1 MIRGLAIAKLVRS
14 GAADVWRHRLRS
26 FLTMLG
32 MVFGVGSVVAML
44 AVGEGASKQ
53 SPESIRKLGSRNI
66 ILASVKPPET
76 GAEGMQRSARLSN
89 YGLLYLDEVRIR
101 ETIPGVL
108 RTVPARFMQKNAIY
122 GSLQVE
128 LRVVGTTEA
137 WFDVIRRPLIAGR
150 VLLAEDTARVS
161 PVCVLTETGARKLLA
176 GRSTIGQEIRISSTA
191 FTVVGIV
198 RNEQA
203 SGGLQMP
210 DSEADAYIPMK
221 AGLERF
227 GSTEMKR
234 SSSSFSASKVELSQ
248 IVVEMAS
255 DEAVRP
261 GMKAISAMLAA
272 FHRKQDYRIDVP
284 LALLEEAAATK
295 RRFNAV
301 LGSIAAIS
309 LLVGGIGIMNI
320 MLASV
325 TERTQ
330 EIGIRRAIGARR
342 IHIVVQFLVETCV
355 LSIGGGVIGLA
366 VGVVIPLLVTRFAG
380 MPTCIRPYSLVLAFS
395 ISAAIGIVFGLYP
408 ASRAARLD
416 PVEAL
421 RRE

>member
-1 MIRGLAIAKLVRS
+1 MRGLDIMKLIKI
-14 GAADVWRHRLRS
+14 GAADVWRHKLRS

-53 SPESIRKLGSRNI
+53 SLESIRKLGSRNI
-66 ILASVKPPET
+66 IIASVKPPET
-76 GAEGMQRSARLSN
+76 GAEGMKRSARLSN
-89 YGLLYLDEVRIR
+89 YGLLYLDEVRIK
-101 ETIPGVL
+101 ETIPGVSK
-108 RTVPARFMQKNAIY
+108 TVPARFMQKNAIY
-122 GSLQVE
+122 RSLQVE

-137 WFDVIRRPLIAGR
+137 WFDVIERPLIAGR
-150 VLLAEDTARVS
+150 RLVQEDMNRVS
-161 PVCVLTETGARKLLA
+161 PVCVLTEAGARKLLA
-176 GRSTIGQEIRISSTA
+176 GRSTIGQDIRIASTA

-198 RNEQA
+198 KNEKS

-210 DSEADAYIPMK
+210 DSEADVYIPMK
-221 AGLERF
+221 AGIERF
-227 GSTEMKR
+227 GSVEMKR
-234 SSSSFSASKVELSQ
+234 SASSFSAEKVELSQ
-248 IVVEMAS
+248 IVVEMKS
-255 DEAVRP
+255 DEDVKP
-261 GMKAISAMLAA
+261 GMKAISAMFTA
-272 FHRKQDYRIDVP
+272 FHKRQDYRIDVP

-295 RRFNAV
+295 RRFNTV

-330 EIGIRRAIGARR
+330 EIGIRRAIGAKRS
-342 IHIVVQFLVETCV
+342 HIVIQFLVETCV
-355 LSIGGGVIGLA
+355 LSIGGGVIGLI
-366 VGVVIPLLVTRFAG
+366 VGVVIPMLVTKFAG
-380 MPTCIRPYSLVLAFS
+380 MPTSIRPYSLVLAFS
-395 ISAAIGIVFGLYP
+395 ISAGIGILFGLYP
-408 ASRAARLD
+408 ARRASMLD

>member
-1 MIRGLAIAKLVRS
+1 MNGLGLLTLVRM
-14 GAADVWRHRLRS
+14 GAADVLRHKLRS

-44 AVGEGASKQ
+44 AVGEGASAQ
-53 SPESIRKLGSRNI
+53 ALEAIRKLGSHNI
-66 ILASVKPPET
+66 ILTSVKPPESPAA
-76 GAEGMQRSARLSN
+76 GLRRSGRLAV
-89 YGLLYLDEVRIR
+89 YGLRYADEDRILA
-101 ETIPGVL
+101 TIPGVR
-108 RTVPARFMQKNAIY
+108 RTVPARFLRKKATY
-122 GSLQVE
+122 GPVQTE
-128 LRVVGTTEA
+128 LRVVGTTGA
-137 WFDVIRRPLIAGR
+137 WFDVVARPVVAGR
-150 VLLAEDTARVS
+150 VLTAEDGRKNA
-161 PVCVLTETGARKLLA
+161 PVCVLTESGARKILA
-176 GRSTIGQEIRISSTA
+176 KRHTIGQAVQIA
-191 FTVVGIV
+191 GHLFTVVGIV
-198 RNEQA
+198 RNAESQA
-203 SGGLQMP
+203 GMQMP
-210 DSEADAYIPMK
+210 DTPADAYIPMDT
-221 AGLERF
+221 GLERF
-227 GSTEMKR
+227 GTVETQR
-234 SSSSFSASKVELSQ
+234 SGGSFSMERVELSQ
-248 IVVEMAS
+248 VIVEMES

-261 GMKAISAMLAA
+261 GMKAIGSLLAT
-272 FHRKQDYRIDVP
+272 FHKKGDYRIDVP

-342 IHIVVQFLVETCV
+342 RHIVVQFLVETCV
-355 LSIGGGVIGLA
+355 LSVGGGLVGLA
-366 VGVVIPLLVTRFAG
+366 LGAGIPSLITRFTG
-380 MPTCIRPYSLVLAFS
+380 MPTCVRTYSLVLAFS

-408 ASRAARLD
+408 AHQASCLD

>member
-1 MIRGLAIAKLVRS
+1 MRGLGLVKLIKI
-14 GAADVWRHRLRS
+14 GAADVWRHKLRS

-32 MVFGVGSVVAML
+32 MVFGVGSVVSML

-53 SPESIRKLGSRNI
+53 SLESIRKLGSRNI
-66 ILASVKPPET
+66 IIASVKPPES
-76 GAEGMQRSARLSN
+76 GAEGMKRSARLSN

-101 ETIPGVL
+101 ETIPGVNK
-108 RTVPARFMQKNAIY
+108 TVPARFMQKNAIY
-122 GSLQVE
+122 KSLQVE

-137 WFDVIRRPLIAGR
+137 WFDVIDRPLIAGR
-150 VLLAEDTARVS
+150 KLVSEDMKRVS

-176 GRSTIGQEIRISSTA
+176 GRSTIGQDIRIASTA

-198 RNEQA
+198 KNEKS

-210 DSEADAYIPMK
+210 DSEADVYIPMR
-221 AGLERF
+221 AGIERF
-227 GSTEMKR
+227 GSVEMKR
-234 SSSSFSASKVELSQ
+234 SSSSFSAEKVELSQ

-255 DEAVRP
+255 DEDVKP
-261 GMKAISAMLAA
+261 GMKAISAMLST
-272 FHRKQDYRIDVP
+272 FHKRQDYRIDVP

-330 EIGIRRAIGARR
+330 EIGIRRAIGAKRQ
-342 IHIVVQFLVETCV
+342 HIVVQFLVETCV
-355 LSIGGGVIGLA
+355 LSIGGGIIGLI
-366 VGVVIPLLVTRFAG
+366 VGVAIPMLVTKFAG
-380 MPTCIRPYSLVLAFS
+380 MPTSIRPYSLILAFS
-395 ISAAIGIVFGLYP
+395 ISAGIGILFGLYP
-408 ASRAARLD
+408 ARRASMLD

>member
-1 MIRGLAIAKLVRS
+1 MRGLGLVKLIKI
-14 GAADVWRHRLRS
+14 GAADVWRHKLRS

-32 MVFGVGSVVAML
+32 MVFGVGSVVSML

-53 SPESIRKLGSRNI
+53 SLESIRKLGSRNI
-66 ILASVKPPET
+66 IIASVKPPES
-76 GAEGMQRSARLSN
+76 GAEGMKRTARLSN
-89 YGLLYLDEVRIR
+89 YGLLYMDEVRIR
-101 ETIPGVL
+101 ETIPGVNK
-108 RTVPARFMQKNAIY
+108 TVPARFMQKNAIY
-122 GSLQVE
+122 RSLQVE

-137 WFDVIRRPLIAGR
+137 WFDVIDRPLIAGR
-150 VLLAEDTARVS
+150 KLVREDMKRVS

-176 GRSTIGQEIRISSTA
+176 GRSTIGQDIRIASTA

-198 RNEQA
+198 KNEKA
-203 SGGLQMP
+203 SGGIQMP
-210 DSEADAYIPMK
+210 DSEADVYIPMK
-221 AGLERF
+221 AGIERF
-227 GSTEMKR
+227 GSVEMKR
-234 SSSSFSASKVELSQ
+234 SSSSFSAEKVELSQ

-255 DEAVRP
+255 DEDVKP
-261 GMKAISAMLAA
+261 GMKAISAMLAT
-272 FHRKQDYRIDVP
+272 FHKRQDYRIDVP

-330 EIGIRRAIGARR
+330 EIGIRRAIGAKRK
-342 IHIVVQFLVETCV
+342 HIVVQFLVETCV
-355 LSIGGGVIGLA
+355 LSIGGGIIGLI
-366 VGVVIPLLVTRFAG
+366 VGVAIPTLVTKFAG
-380 MPTCIRPYSLVLAFS
+380 MPTSIRPYSLILAFS
-395 ISAAIGIVFGLYP
+395 ISAGIGILFGLYP
-408 ASRAARLD
+408 ARRASMLD

>member
-1 MIRGLAIAKLVRS
+1 MKGFNMFRLVRT
-14 GAADVWRHRLRS
+14 GAQDVLRHKLRS

-44 AVGEGASKQ
+44 AVGEGASEQ
-53 SPESIRKLGSRNI
+53 ALEAIRKLGSRNI
-66 ILASVKPPET
+66 LISSVKPTEA
-76 GAEGMQRSARLSN
+76 GAESTKRNARLDN
-89 YGLLYLDEVRIR
+89 YGLFYADEQRIL
-101 ETIPGVL
+101 ETIPGVR
-108 RTVPARFMQKNAIY
+108 RTVPARFMRKNAIM
-122 GSLQVE
+122 GGVQSE
-128 LRVVGTTEA
+128 LRIVGTTEA
-137 WFDVIRRPLIAGR
+137 WFDVVSRPVLAGR
-150 VLLAEDTARVS
+150 VLTAEDTKRVAS
-161 PVCVLTETGARKLLA
+161 VCVLTENGARKLLA
-176 GRSTIGQEIRISSTA
+176 TRNTIGQPVRIASEV

-198 RNEQA
+198 RNEEA
-203 SGGLQMP
+203 SGAMQMP
-210 DSEADAYIPMK
+210 DSESDAYIPMK

-227 GSTEMKR
+227 GQVEMHR
-234 SSSSFSASKVELSQ
+234 SSGSFSAERVELSE
-248 IVVEMAS
+248 IIVEMDS
-255 DEAVRP
+255 DEAVEP
-261 GMKAISAMLAA
+261 GMNAIESLLAA
-272 FHRKQDYRIDVP
+272 FHRKRDYKIDVP
-284 LALLEEAAATK
+284 LALLREAQATK

-342 IHIVVQFLVETCV
+342 SHIVVQFLVETCV
-355 LSIGGGVIGLA
+355 LSIGGGLIGLVFGAGVPLVITA
-366 VGVVIPLLVTRFAG
+366 VSG
-380 MPTCIRPYSLVLAFS
+380 MPTCVRAYSLVLAFS

-408 ASRAARLD
+408 ANRAAKLD

>member
-1 MIRGLAIAKLVRS
+1 MNGFNVLKLVKT
-14 GAADVWRHRLRS
+14 GIQDVLRHKLRS

-44 AVGEGASKQ
+44 AVGEGASEQ
-53 SPESIRKLGSRNI
+53 ALEAIRKLGSRNI
-66 ILASVKPPET
+66 LITSVKPPES
-76 GAEGMQRSARLSN
+76 GAEGLNRNARLDN
-89 YGLLYLDEVRIR
+89 YGIYYADEPRIL
-101 ETIPGVL
+101 ETIPGVK
-108 RTVPARFMQKNAIY
+108 RVVPARFMRKDAIM
-122 GSLQVE
+122 GSTKSE
-128 LRVVGTTEA
+128 LRLVGTTEA
-137 WFDVIRRPLIAGR
+137 WFKVVDRPLVAGR
-150 VLLAEDTARVS
+150 TLTAEDTKRVAC
-161 PVCVLTETGARKLLA
+161 VCVLTESGARKLLA
-176 GRSTIGQEIRISSTA
+176 TRNTIGQPLRISSEV

-198 RNEQA
+198 RNEEA
-203 SGGLQMP
+203 SGAMQMP

-221 AGLERF
+221 AGIERF
-227 GSTEMKR
+227 GEVEMHR
-234 SSSSFSASKVELSQ
+234 SSSSFSAERVELSEL
-248 IVVEMAS
+248 IVEMDS
-255 DEAVRP
+255 DNAVEP
-261 GMKAISAMLAA
+261 GMHAIESLLAA
-272 FHRKQDYRIDVP
+272 FHKKKDYKIDVP
-284 LALLEEAAATK
+284 LALLREAQATK

-342 IHIVVQFLVETCV
+342 RHIVIQFLVETCV
-355 LSIGGGVIGLA
+355 LSVGGGLIGLIFGAGIPMLITA
-366 VGVVIPLLVTRFAG
+366 VSG
-380 MPTCIRPYSLVLAFS
+380 MPTAVRAYSLILAFS

-408 ASRAARLD
+408 ANRAAKLD

>member
-1 MIRGLAIAKLVRS
+1 MRGLDIMKLIKI
-14 GAADVWRHRLRS
+14 GAADVWRHKLRS

-53 SPESIRKLGSRNI
+53 SLESIRKLGSRNI
-66 ILASVKPPET
+66 IIASVKPPET
-76 GAEGMQRSARLSN
+76 GAEGMKRSARLSN
-89 YGLLYLDEVRIR
+89 YGLLFLDELRIK
-101 ETIPGVL
+101 ETIPGVSK
-108 RTVPARFMQKNAIY
+108 TVPARFMQKNAIY
-122 GSLQVE
+122 KSLQVE

-137 WFDVIRRPLIAGR
+137 WFDVIERPLIAGR
-150 VLLAEDTARVS
+150 RLVQEDMNRVS
-161 PVCVLTETGARKLLA
+161 PVCVLTEVGARKLLA
-176 GRSTIGQEIRISSTA
+176 GRSTIGQDIRIASTA

-198 RNEQA
+198 KNEKS

-210 DSEADAYIPMK
+210 DSEADVYIPMK
-221 AGLERF
+221 AGIERF
-227 GSTEMKR
+227 GSVEMKR
-234 SSSSFSASKVELSQ
+234 SASSFSAEKVELSQ
-248 IVVEMAS
+248 IVVEMKS
-255 DEAVRP
+255 DEDVKP
-261 GMKAISAMLAA
+261 GMKAISAMLTA
-272 FHRKQDYRIDVP
+272 FHKRQDYRIDVP

-295 RRFNAV
+295 RRFNTV

-330 EIGIRRAIGARR
+330 EIGIRRAIGAKRS
-342 IHIVVQFLVETCV
+342 HIVIQFLVETCV
-355 LSIGGGVIGLA
+355 LSIGGGVIGLI
-366 VGVVIPLLVTRFAG
+366 VGVVIPMLVTKFAG
-380 MPTCIRPYSLVLAFS
+380 MPTSIRPYSLVLAFS
-395 ISAAIGIVFGLYP
+395 ISAGIGILFGLYP
-408 ASRAARLD
+408 ARRASMLD

>member
-1 MIRGLAIAKLVRS
+1 MKGLNILKLVKM
-14 GAADVWRHRLRS
+14 GASDVLRHKLRS

-44 AVGEGASKQ
+44 AVGEGASVQ
-53 SPESIRKLGSRNI
+53 ALEAIRKLGSHNI
-66 ILASVKPPET
+66 IITSVKPPESST
-76 GAEGMQRSARLSN
+76 VGMKRNRLDV
-89 YGLLYLDEVRIR
+89 YGLKHADEDRILA
-101 ETIPGVL
+101 TIPGVS
-108 RTVPARFMQKNAIY
+108 RTVPARFLRKKAIY
-122 GSLQVE
+122 GPTQTE
-128 LRVVGTTEA
+128 LRIVGTTEA
-137 WFDVIRRPLIAGR
+137 WFDVVSRPVIAGR
-150 VLLAEDTARVS
+150 TLTDEDDRKSS
-161 PVCVLTETGARKLLA
+161 PVCVLTESGARKLLVK
-176 GRSTIGQEIRISSTA
+176 RNTIGQTVQISTVL

-198 RNEQA
+198 KNAESQ
-203 SGGLQMP
+203 GGMQMP
-210 DSEADAYIPMK
+210 DTAADAYVPMK
-221 AGLERF
+221 TSLERF
-227 GSTEMKR
+227 GGVEVHR
-234 SSSSFSASKVELSQ
+234 SGSSFSMERVELSQ
-248 IVVEMAS
+248 IIVEMKS

-261 GMKAISAMLAA
+261 GMRAIQSLLAA
-272 FHRKQDYRIDVP
+272 FHKKVDYKIDVP

-342 IHIVVQFLVETCV
+342 HHIVVQFLVETCV
-355 LSIGGGVIGLA
+355 LSIGGGAIGLLFGA
-366 VGVVIPLLVTRFAG
+366 GIPMIITRVTG
-380 MPTCIRPYSLVLAFS
+380 MPTCIRTYSLVLAFS
-395 ISAAIGIVFGLYP
+395 ISAAIGIIFGLYP
-408 ASRAARLD
+408 AHRASCLD